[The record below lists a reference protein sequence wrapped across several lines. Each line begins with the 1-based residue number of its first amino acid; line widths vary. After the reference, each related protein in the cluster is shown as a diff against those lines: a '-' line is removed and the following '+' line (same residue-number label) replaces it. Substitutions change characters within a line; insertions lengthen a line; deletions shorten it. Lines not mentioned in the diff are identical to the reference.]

1 MPFIEIITDS
11 KSQAQLNKV
20 ITKSMVNNCDILYIK
35 DKNIENTK
43 NIKLET
49 LILNR
54 NIDNSE
60 IRRKILENSKKC
72 YIKFRFKFEHRRKY
86 ENKYNFIWI

>member
-43 NIKLET
+43 RHSVITAINAISA
-49 LILNR
+49 IP
-54 NIDNSE
+54 SPF
-60 IRRKILENSKKC
+60 IR
-72 YIKFRFKFEHRRKY
+72 
-86 ENKYNFIWI
+86 